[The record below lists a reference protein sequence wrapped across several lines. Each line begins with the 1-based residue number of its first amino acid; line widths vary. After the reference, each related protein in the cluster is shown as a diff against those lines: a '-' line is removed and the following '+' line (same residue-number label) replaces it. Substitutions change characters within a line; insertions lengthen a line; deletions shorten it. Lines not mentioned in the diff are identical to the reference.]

1 MQAWHALALALAV
14 CLSACALPSAQ
25 ERGLRVEAVAAA
37 QGWSPLTLKAR
48 DFDLRAFAPTHR
60 AALRRL
66 HVYIEGD
73 GLAWLDRHTPS
84 FSPTPLDPLALRLAM
99 ADASGSAVYLARPC
113 QSMQGPGFRHCHPRH
128 WTSHRFAPELVE
140 AMDQALDQLV
150 TAFGTKE
157 LVLIGY
163 SGGGA
168 MAALLAARR
177 SDVAGLVTVAG
188 VLDTP
193 TWAAET
199 HTDELTGSLNPAAF
213 AQRLRDLPQWHFAGE
228 RDTVVP
234 ARVLDAFLAA
244 QGNAKGLPPTT
255 QRRDL
260 PGFDHSCCW
269 AQAWPG
275 LSRTI
280 TPAPLRARAPGW
292 PGNG

>member
-1 MQAWHALALALAV
+1 MRLWHALALTW
-14 CLSACALPSAQ
+14 CLSACALPTAE

-37 QGWSPLTLKAR
+37 QGWLPMTLKGR
-48 DFDLRAFAPTHR
+48 DFDLRAFAPPHR
-60 AALRRL
+60 TPLRRL

-73 GLAWLDRHTPS
+73 GLAWVDRHTPS
-84 FSPTPLDPLALRLAM
+84 FAPTPLDPLALRLAM

-113 QSMQGPGFRHCHPRH
+113 QSVQGPSFRHCHPRH
-128 WTSHRFAPELVE
+128 WTSHRFAPELID

-150 TAFGTKE
+150 TAFGSHE

-177 SDVAGLVTVAG
+177 NDVAALVSVAG
-188 VLDTP
+188 VLDTT

-199 HTDELTGSLNPAAF
+199 RTDELTGSLNPAAF

-244 QGNAKGLPPTT
+244 QGHGRDLPPTT

-269 AQAWPG
+269 VQAWPG
-275 LSRTI
+275 LSRAI

-292 PGNG
+292 PGSG